1 MAFKKIIK
9 VKPTLVQVLPTLI
22 SKKNHAL
29 SALTTELR
37 RNESCITK
45 QHSPEETSKA
55 AAAAIVFLQEMR
67 RLYDEETILLLKT
80 VIVVFAYFTK

>member
-55 AAAAIVFLQEMR
+55 AAIVFLQEMR

-80 VIVVFAYFTK
+80 VIVGFAYFTK

>member
-22 SKKNHAL
+22 SKKNHVL

-55 AAAAIVFLQEMR
+55 AAAIVFLQEMR

-80 VIVVFAYFTK
+80 VIVGFAYFTK